1 MMFRKL
7 AVVSLLAAL
16 WGCGPGKEAE
26 KTPESG
32 KESLY
37 QQGHQLYLA
46 QHYDSASAL
55 LERSAAMDPGYVE
68 PRTDLADL
76 FYLRAM
82 QEAGGPHRQEFLR
95 KSQRRLVE
103 IEALGKEDSDV
114 YERLCEISL
123 ALDDDKAMLKYAKKN
138 ALKYPYDRQYFNLG
152 IAYFN
157 AGDYGAVVKSQ
168 KEAMGKFPQ
177 SPYLGGFYRQTG
189 RAYMKM
195 ERNQSATR
203 TFEAGVKLVDA
214 RLAVLGNSGAA
225 GESRR
230 LVDDKIA
237 MLLDLRHLHR
247 IYQETA
253 KLEQVERQLREAGY
267 NK

>member
-1 MMFRKL
+1 MRHRRL
-7 AVVSLLAAL
+7 AGVALLAAL

-26 KTPESG
+26 KIPETG

-46 QHYDSASAL
+46 QQYDSAATL
-55 LERSAAMDPGYVE
+55 LERSAGMDPVYVE

-82 QEAGGPHRQEFLR
+82 QEAKGPHHQEFLR
-95 KSQRRLVE
+95 KSQKRFAE

-123 ALDDDKAMLKYAKKN
+123 ALNDDKSMLKYAKKN
-138 ALKYPYDRQYFNLG
+138 ALKYPYDRQFFNLG

-157 AGDYGAVVKSQ
+157 AGDYAAVVKSQ

-195 ERNQSATR
+195 DRNQSATR
-203 TFEAGVKLVDA
+203 TFEAGVKLVEA
-214 RLAVLGNSGAA
+214 RLAGLGNSGGA

-253 KLEQVERQLREAGY
+253 KLQQVERQLKEAGY